1 MKIKILILAILPL
14 LLVGCDIFDEGDTRK
29 TYDGPTV
36 LGFFPLQQE
45 VPLGAGVAAVEVQLI
60 GEQRDQA
67 LPVNF
72 EVDGGSTAQAG
83 VHYNVATASPVS
95 IEAGTSTVNVV
106 IQLIGGSLEAGEEV
120 RLTLNLLGGGDGVEA
135 SANLASS
142 TIFIR
147 G

>member
-29 TYDGPTV
+29 VYDGPTV
-36 LGFFPLQQE
+36 VAFFPLQQE
-45 VPLGAGVAAVEVQLI
+45 VSLGAGVATVEVQLI

-95 IEAGTSTVNVV
+95 IEAGTSTVNIA
-106 IQLIGGSLEAGEEV
+106 IQLIGGSLDAGQEV
-120 RLTLNLLGGGDGVEA
+120 RLTLNLLGAGDGVEA
-135 SANLASS
+135 SVNLA
-142 TIFIR
+142 TANIFIR